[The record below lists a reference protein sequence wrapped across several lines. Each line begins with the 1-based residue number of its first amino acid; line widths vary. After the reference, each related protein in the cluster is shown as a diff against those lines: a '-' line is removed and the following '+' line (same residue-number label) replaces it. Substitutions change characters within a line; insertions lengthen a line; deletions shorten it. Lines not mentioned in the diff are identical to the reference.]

1 MKKLLFVAIAVL
13 LITACGQKGNQ
24 NTQVQS
30 EQPTEAAVASEAKV
44 VVYYF
49 HGKQR
54 CKTCLAVQEIAQKTV
69 TTQFGTNPEVQ
80 FIEVDIT
87 EATQQNIVDKFEV
100 TWSSLILATNDN
112 HTDITD
118 QAFSMA
124 LANPQGLADFLT
136 EETNK
141 MLIN

>member
-13 LITACGQKGNQ
+13 LITACGQKSNK
-24 NTQVQS
+24 NTQSQG
-30 EQPTEAAVASEAKV
+30 EQPTETAVAAKV

-69 TTQFGTNPEVQ
+69 ATQFETNPEVQ

-87 EATQQNIVDKFEV
+87 DETQQNIVDKFEV
-100 TWSSLILATNDN
+100 TWSSLILATNDI